1 MNVQKSPI
9 LTFVCQTHASPSFLA
24 SCPANSSYFNFFIFH
39 VIQGFSS
46 TSLPGSQFGKLPHT
60 EKEGKPGLYLICLLS
75 LEDCYPT
82 ISVVQCLRAI
92 ASYILPNFI
101 VVSGRRVTTVSYP
114 IMARSRIPFNVSLDF
129 YSYVIKSKA
138 ERLKLK
144 LLDLMHLKR
153 NN

>member
-1 MNVQKSPI
+1 MFRNHPFWLLYAKPTQALHFWLPVLQIPAISIFLSSMWYRVSVQPHS
-9 LTFVCQTHASPSFLA
+9 LDHSLG
-24 SCPANSSYFNFFIFH
+24 SYLIQKKKVN
-39 VIQGFSS
+39 QGFIS
-46 TSLPGSQFGKLPHT
+46 
-60 EKEGKPGLYLICLLS
+60 CLLS

-101 VVSGRRVTTVSYP
+101 VASGRRVTTVSYP